1 MKKKYILIGILAK
14 VAYDKFMAQTEFGK
28 KWRMLWSEDWF
39 KHMRNDLFDRKVSFK
54 KFEDLWRVVWTK

>member
-28 KWRMLWSEDWF
+28 KWKYFWNLSSTKTVFEALFNRKLTFSDF
-39 KHMRNDLFDRKVSFK
+39 KETWESGAR
-54 KFEDLWRVVWTK
+54 